1 MEAPG
6 RETAGYIL
14 DRLVGEWRRY
24 GRVFSVVR
32 VELPAAS
39 VAEAIPRLEAT
50 LREPD
55 VLAVW
60 GDEELLVLLPETD
73 QARRR
78 QRRRAPARRRP
89 RDPVLAGAVQWTGG
103 SVEGLLSRARWVAAR
118 ASSLRLR
125 GALAHPVGQLG
136 GQLGRGGRAPSSASS
151 SRIASRTSRD
161 RDAVRPGG
169 RDDSIASPAPSSPSR
184 AMRR

>member
-6 RETAGYIL
+6 RETAVYIL

-39 VAEAIPRLEAT
+39 VPGAVPRLEAT

-60 GDEELLVLLPETD
+60 GEEELLVLLPETD
-73 QARRR
+73 QLGADSAAERL
-78 QRRRAPARRRP
+78 
-89 RDPVLAGAVQWTGG
+89 RDSVREIPVLAGAVQWTGG
-103 SVEGLLSRARWVAAR
+103 SAEGLLSRARWVAAR
-118 ASSLRLR
+118 
-125 GALAHPVGQLG
+125 GV
-136 GQLGRGGRAPSSASS
+136 
-151 SRIASRTSRD
+151 
-161 RDAVRPGG
+161 
-169 RDDSIASPAPSSPSR
+169 
-184 AMRR
+184 

>member
-6 RETAGYIL
+6 RETAVYIL

-39 VAEAIPRLEAT
+39 VPGAVPRLEAT

-60 GDEELLVLLPETD
+60 GEEELLVLLPETD
-73 QARRR
+73 QLGADSAAERL
-78 QRRRAPARRRP
+78 
-89 RDPVLAGAVQWTGG
+89 RDSVREIPVLAGAVQWTGG

-118 ASSLRLR
+118 
-125 GALAHPVGQLG
+125 GV
-136 GQLGRGGRAPSSASS
+136 
-151 SRIASRTSRD
+151 
-161 RDAVRPGG
+161 
-169 RDDSIASPAPSSPSR
+169 
-184 AMRR
+184 

>member
-6 RETAGYIL
+6 RETAVYIL
-14 DRLVGEWRRY
+14 DRLIGEWRRY

-32 VELPAAS
+32 VELPAANVS
-39 VAEAIPRLEAT
+39 RAIPRLQAA

-73 QARRR
+73 QLGADSAAERL
-78 QRRRAPARRRP
+78 
-89 RDPVLAGAVQWTGG
+89 RDAVREIPVLAGAVQWTGG

-118 ASSLRLR
+118 
-125 GALAHPVGQLG
+125 GV
-136 GQLGRGGRAPSSASS
+136 
-151 SRIASRTSRD
+151 
-161 RDAVRPGG
+161 
-169 RDDSIASPAPSSPSR
+169 
-184 AMRR
+184 